1 LYSNVVL
8 SGGTSCF
15 DGLATRLD
23 YEIEELA
30 PHLKKKR
37 GKEGKDMVHVK
48 SGKDIGQDVRQVAWQ
63 GAALIAG
70 SQTQKDKW
78 MTKAEYIEHGAD
90 YINSKV
96 LGATDFS

>member
-1 LYSNVVL
+1 MEVAEKILNFIYPTIYSIVFCMFVF
-8 SGGTSCF
+8 T
-15 DGLATRLD
+15 
-23 YEIEELA
+23 
-30 PHLKKKR
+30 
-37 GKEGKDMVHVK
+37 
-48 SGKDIGQDVRQVAWQ
+48 GKDIGQDVRQVAWQ

-78 MTKAEYIEHGAD
+78 MTKAEYQEHGAD